1 MNKLF
6 RLIGVLTLLWAVPF
20 LTACGDDDDEPKK
33 PDTEKPSSPDD
44 DDDDDEKP
52 TRPDYDNYKSLII
65 GTWAYEDDGYY
76 QLMGFSPYNEFSLLT
91 EEEDGNDLY
100 QEFGTYSISGDKLK
114 LKYDDGDRMTIT
126 IVSITKRKTLV
137 LEAEGERITAKY
149 VGDWDDYLNYED

>member
-1 MNKLF
+1 MNFATRPLAILMTLVLF
-6 RLIGVLTLLWAVPF
+6 NF
-20 LTACGDDDDEPKK
+20 LSVSCGSDDDDEPKN
-33 PDTEKPSSPDD
+33 PDTEKPSTPDD
-44 DDDDDEKP
+44 DDDD
-52 TRPDYDNYKSLII
+52 PDYESLII

-91 EEEDGNDLY
+91 EEEEDGNDLY

-126 IVSITKRKTLV
+126 IVSITKRKKLV